1 MGMRNV
7 VKNASL
13 QAENDSINQSRS
25 QQMEGKSRPP
35 TVIIASDTYIGVLN
49 GH

>member
-1 MGMRNV
+1 MGMCNA

-13 QAENDSINQSRS
+13 QAKHNSINQSRS
-25 QQMEGKSRPP
+25 QQMEGKLQPP
-35 TVIIASDTYIGVLN
+35 TVTTASDTYIGVLN